1 MRMVGAYEAKTH
13 FGELLTEVQNGETI
27 VVIRHGVPV
36 AHIVAA
42 RQDVE
47 SAAAAIAE
55 YRRFRREDNITLGEG
70 VTIRDLIED
79 GRR

>member
-1 MRMVGAYEAKTH
+1 MRTVGAYEAKTH

-27 VVIRHGVPV
+27 VVTRHGVPV
-36 AHIVAA
+36 ARLVPAHHDFEA
-42 RQDVE
+42 
-47 SAAAAIAE
+47 AAAAIAE
-55 YRRFRREDNITLGEG
+55 YRRFRRENNITLGEG